1 MISRLQG
8 LNLILSFVQLVLL
21 ERTPV
26 FGWATGASEKSVTS
40 QTSINQQ
47 ISSSIYTSL
56 RLSSTICT
64 SPTST
69 TCSLK
74 IWTSSEAPCATTKN
88 LPLKNLLPS
97 FEFPTPQPPSF
108 QTASAHNCSS
118 LPYHNSVPPQPR
130 VISLHVHSVVVAIHS
145 FLYNIS
151 HTPRERF
158 PMHSH
163 AIIMEWHPPQKE
175 TANKANLTSKI
186 RKCSHW
192 CGDLISCYTRVFK
205 QAQPTNIKWFFGTC
219 PKSKINV
226 SIRTLHVYIHNI

>member
-1 MISRLQG
+1 
-8 LNLILSFVQLVLL
+8 V
-21 ERTPV
+21 
-26 FGWATGASEKSVTS
+26 EKSVTS

-56 RLSSTICT
+56 RLSSIICT

-69 TCSLK
+69 ACSLK
-74 IWTSSEAPCATTKN
+74 IWTSSEAPCVITKN
-88 LPLKNLLPS
+88 LPLKNLLLS
-97 FEFPTPQPPSF
+97 FEFPAPQPSLF

-118 LPYHNSVPPQPR
+118 LPHHNSAPPQPH
-130 VISLHVHSVVVAIHS
+130 VISLHAHSVAVAIHS

-158 PMHSH
+158 PMHSRERFPKHSH
-163 AIIMEWHPPQKE
+163 AVVVERQSPQKK

-192 CGDLISCYTRVFK
+192 CGDLTSCY
-205 QAQPTNIKWFFGTC
+205 NITC
-219 PKSKINV
+219 WC
-226 SIRTLHVYIHNI
+226 